1 MRIESIDCLI
11 DSILHTC
18 ICLSLHNW
26 VPAWRRPPGCRVW
39 GTAAGPSSASP
50 PAPAPTR
57 TDGPRGRCPTQTRP
71 RGRGCR
77 RLFRSNVGMKTDKE
91 MISMHW
97 NPIQLIYLLF
107 SFHSLF
113 LMWVILVQAASVT
126 LGFTFQGSWQPEMT
140 PVWNQIYTLNIAF
153 SWVQQLIKTSAPVV
167 VSTLL
172 TRSLFSA
179 EWGKMIL
186 VENKQVLMVFPRT
199 KLLIPLL
206 RKPDVKLASISIYW
220 LKDYLAWYHPPGKTG
235 IFQLHGDILKLDP
248 FARLSMGL
256 KSSQEQFWKIYAYL
270 HQVLFSLLHL
280 IE

>member
-1 MRIESIDCLI
+1 MLPA
-11 DSILHTC
+11 C
-18 ICLSLHNW
+18 ICLFLHNW

-39 GTAAGPSSASP
+39 GTAAGPSASP

-57 TDGPRGRCPTQTRP
+57 TAGPRGRCPTQTPP

-77 RLFRSNVGMKTDKE
+77 SLFRSNVGMKTDKND
-91 MISMHW
+91 IYALKS
-97 NPIQLIYLLF
+97 NPGLIYLLC

-153 SWVQQLIKTSAPVV
+153 GWVQQLIKTSAPVV

-179 EWGKMIL
+179 EWGKMVL

-206 RKPDVKLASISIYW
+206 RKPDVKLASILIYW
-220 LKDYLAWYHPPGKTG
+220 LRGYLAWYHPPGKTG
-235 IFQLHGDILKLDP
+235 IFQPHVDKLTLDP
-248 FARLSMGL
+248 FARLRLDL
-256 KSSQEQFWKIYAYL
+256 KSSLEQFWKIYA
-270 HQVLFSLLHL
+270 FFHL
-280 IE
+280 V

>member
-1 MRIESIDCLI
+1 M
-11 DSILHTC
+11 
-18 ICLSLHNW
+18 
-26 VPAWRRPPGCRVW
+26 W
-39 GTAAGPSSASP
+39 GTAAGTSASP

-57 TDGPRGRCPTQTRP
+57 TAGPRGRCPSQNQP
-71 RGRGCR
+71 RGHCCR
-77 RLFRSNVGMKTDKE
+77 RLFRSNVGMETDKE
-91 MISMHW
+91 MISLHW
-97 NPIQLIYLLF
+97 NPIQIYYLLC

-153 SWVQQLIKTSAPVV
+153 GWVQQLIKTSAPVV

-179 EWGKMIL
+179 EWGKMVL

-220 LKDYLAWYHPPGKTG
+220 LKDYQAWCHPPRRTG
-235 IFQLHGDILKLDP
+235 IFLLHEDKLKLDP
-248 FARLSMGL
+248 FEMLRLGM
-256 KSSQEQFWKIYAYL
+256 KSSQEQFWKKSACCIPP
-270 HQVLFSLLHL
+270 
-280 IE
+280 

>member
-1 MRIESIDCLI
+1 MIVKYSLIQYLRI
-11 DSILHTC
+11 TF
-18 ICLSLHNW
+18 
-26 VPAWRRPPGCRVW
+26 VW
-39 GTAAGPSSASP
+39 SSTHLAAGCEAPLLAP
-50 PAPAPTR
+50 PP
-57 TDGPRGRCPTQTRP
+57 PRRQPPLRHVRPVPEAAVPPRP
-71 RGRGCR
+71 RRGAAVVGASV
-77 RLFRSNVGMKTDKE
+77 RSIVGMETDKE

-97 NPIQLIYLLF
+97 YPIQLIYLLC

-153 SWVQQLIKTSAPVV
+153 GWVQQLIKTSAPVV

-179 EWGKMIL
+179 EWGKMVL

-220 LKDYLAWYHPPGKTG
+220 LTDYLAWCHPPGRTG
-235 IFQLHGDILKLDP
+235 IFQPHEDKLTLDP
-248 FARLSMGL
+248 FEMLRLGL
-256 KSSQEQFWKIYAYL
+256 KSSQEQFWKKICTL
-270 HQVLFSLLHL
+270 HTFIRSLISLLHL